1 MWLLLVSGYQRVGVV
16 PYSFLCHFV
25 LIVTLNDLKTFLN
38 GFINM
43 VCYFI
48 VLCTSLWKRYDLSV
62 EKGIFLW
69 ISMYFNVL
77 RSSDLSEQ
85 FNSNSQK
92 CQGGADKFY
101 QGLRTQKY
109 QSFL

>member
-1 MWLLLVSGYQRVGVV
+1 MRGKGLPHTSHKVTHSRVDIMWLLLVSGYQRVGVV

-69 ISMYFNVL
+69 ISMNSNVL
-77 RSSDLSEQ
+77 
-85 FNSNSQK
+85 
-92 CQGGADKFY
+92 
-101 QGLRTQKY
+101 
-109 QSFL
+109 

>member
-1 MWLLLVSGYQRVGVV
+1 
-16 PYSFLCHFV
+16 
-25 LIVTLNDLKTFLN
+25 
-38 GFINM
+38 M

-48 VLCTSLWKRYDLSV
+48 LFLTSLWKRYQLSV

-77 RSSDLSEQ
+77 RGSDLSEQ

-92 CQGGADKFY
+92 CQGG
-101 QGLRTQKY
+101 R
-109 QSFL
+109 